1 MTIQTSFPRLVT
13 GLLDDWNEEVGT
25 RLCNLWFGLFERSF
39 VLPSR
44 VPVRF
49 RYLILPVHFRTL
61 PDDLP
66 FNSQANLQ
74 LGQLGW
80 SAVARQCEAAL
91 WKKERIRQNHNSPL
105 RRRKLYNAT
114 DGPPIPP
121 PSQGIGDDQDVESSS
136 ANLVETEE
144 GFQPVFFYPRRLK
157 NLVPIDDIESLMPI
171 MDFKVA
177 NFFDEE
183 TPQIYALCGRGN
195 RSSLRILR
203 PGLAVTEMAVSP
215 LPGTPRAVWTVK
227 KSVTDDFDSYI
238 IVSFVNA
245 TLVLSIGE
253 TVEEVS
259 DSGFLGT
266 TPSLCA
272 SLLGDDSLMQVRG
285 GCNFCPGRGSF
296 LFEELIVSAFR
307 SGLFS

>member
-1 MTIQTSFPRLVT
+1 MKPGLTDPNASKPDFSFSVFP
-13 GLLDDWNEEVGT
+13 
-25 RLCNLWFGLFERSF
+25 
-39 VLPSR
+39 
-44 VPVRF
+44 
-49 RYLILPVHFRTL
+49 
-61 PDDLP
+61 
-66 FNSQANLQ
+66 
-74 LGQLGW
+74 
-80 SAVARQCEAAL
+80 
-91 WKKERIRQNHNSPL
+91 
-105 RRRKLYNAT
+105 
-114 DGPPIPP
+114 
-121 PSQGIGDDQDVESSS
+121 QGIGDDQDVESSS
-136 ANLVETEE
+136 ANLVETDE

-177 NFFDEE
+177 NFYDEE

-266 TPSLCA
+266 TPSLSA
-272 SLLGDDSLMQVRG
+272 SLLGDDSLMQVRARFVQTG
-285 GCNFCPGRGSF
+285 
-296 LFEELIVSAFR
+296 FR
-307 SGLFS
+307 SSRWLREASNKDLYAHVLFADMLSFFHVAQL